1 MFKDFSLKVGEIK
14 EPLYGYIQEV
24 VVEPIENVKVI
35 EIQRKPSQY
44 HVRRLALSIK
54 KIGFITPP
62 IAIKGNNS
70 YIIVDG
76 QHRFLAAKELGIKEI
91 PLIVIPEKYAHDLM
105 ELNIEKQMSLR
116 EKSYVALN
124 VYRMY
129 LTETP
134 NIMEDDVKI
143 LDSIEYPYYITLGIA
158 YEKDQ
163 RLFGSAYE
171 SLLRRLDRF
180 LSLPLNIAVK
190 KREEKANII
199 LETDMLTKKAAEKVK
214 EIGISHPFLHKE
226 IVSYCNPI
234 GRKRK
239 VSENLEEVFT
249 KLMANLKELI
259 NEPERFKEHKFSET
273 TFEE

>member
-1 MFKDFSLKVGEIK
+1 MKVGEIK

-44 HVRRLALSIK
+44 HIRRLALSIK

-62 IAIKGNNS
+62 IAIKGDNS

-105 ELNIEKQMSLR
+105 ELNVEKQMSLR

-134 NIMEDDVKI
+134 HITEDDVKI
-143 LDSIEYPYYITLGIA
+143 LDSIEYPYFITLGIA

-171 SLLRRLDRF
+171 SLLRRLDKF
-180 LSLPLNIAVK
+180 LSLPINIAVK

-199 LETDMLTKKAAEKVK
+199 LETDILTKRAVEKIK

-249 KLMANLKELI
+249 KLKENLRQLI
-259 NEPERFKEHKFSET
+259 NEPEKFKEHKFSEAVY
-273 TFEE
+273 EE

>member
-1 MFKDFSLKVGEIK
+1 MKVGEIR
-14 EPLYGYIQEV
+14 EPLHGYLQEI
-24 VVEPIENVKVI
+24 VVEPIENIKVI
-35 EIQRKPSQY
+35 EVQRRPSQY

-54 KIGFITPP
+54 KIGFVTPP
-62 IAIKGNNS
+62 IAIKGGNS
-70 YIIVDG
+70 YTIVDG
-76 QHRFLAAKELGIKEI
+76 QHRFLAAKELGIKEL

-129 LTETP
+129 LSEEP
-134 NIMEDDVKI
+134 NISEDDVRI

-158 YEKDQ
+158 YEREQ

-180 LSLPLNIAVK
+180 FSLPLNMAVK
-190 KREEKANII
+190 KREERAQTI
-199 LETDMLTKKAAEKVK
+199 LETDALTKQAVEKVK

-226 IVSYCNPI
+226 VVSYCNPI
-234 GRKRK
+234 GRRRK
-239 VSENLEEVFT
+239 VSENLEDIFSR
-249 KLMANLKELI
+249 LKENLRMLI
-259 NEPERFKEHKFSET
+259 GEPERFREHKFSET
-273 TFEE
+273 VYEE